1 MTHAPSRH
9 SVLTAAHWGPVRVE
23 TDGERIFASY
33 GELPTAHQNSLQT
46 VVHDQVHSKTRV
58 RFPMVRKGFLAS
70 PDKPQGIRGQDEFV
84 RVSWDDALDLIH
96 AQHKRI
102 RESYGPSS
110 IFAGSYGWRSNG
122 VLHKAATLLQRY
134 MALAGGYTGHLGD
147 YSTGAAQAVMP
158 YVVGGNEVYQQQT
171 SWPVV
176 LEHSEV
182 VVLWSANPLNTLK
195 IAWNASDEQGLDY
208 FAALRQSGKRLICID
223 PMRSESVDF
232 LAIRWSGSPHI
243 WAPMWR

>member
-9 SVLTAAHWGPVRVE
+9 SILTAAHWGPVRVE
-23 TDGERIFASY
+23 TDGERVFASY
-33 GELPTAHQNSLQT
+33 GELPTAHPNSLQT

-70 PDKPQGIRGQDEFV
+70 PDKPQGVRGQDAFV

-134 MALAGGYTGHLGD
+134 MALAI
-147 YSTGAAQAVMP
+147 MP
-158 YVVGGNEVYQQQT
+158 
-171 SWPVV
+171 
-176 LEHSEV
+176 
-182 VVLWSANPLNTLK
+182 
-195 IAWNASDEQGLDY
+195 
-208 FAALRQSGKRLICID
+208 
-223 PMRSESVDF
+223 
-232 LAIRWSGSPHI
+232 
-243 WAPMWR
+243 

>member
-96 AQHKRI
+96 AQRQTYSRKLWAIVHLRRLLRLAFERRI
-102 RESYGPSS
+102 
-110 IFAGSYGWRSNG
+110 A
-122 VLHKAATLLQRY
+122 
-134 MALAGGYTGHLGD
+134 
-147 YSTGAAQAVMP
+147 
-158 YVVGGNEVYQQQT
+158 
-171 SWPVV
+171 
-176 LEHSEV
+176 
-182 VVLWSANPLNTLK
+182 
-195 IAWNASDEQGLDY
+195 
-208 FAALRQSGKRLICID
+208 
-223 PMRSESVDF
+223 
-232 LAIRWSGSPHI
+232 
-243 WAPMWR
+243 